1 VRGLV
6 FALFLGGWQLLA
18 TGISN
23 LVFATPSETATR
35 FFQLLADGELSAAT
49 INTLQAIAVGFA
61 LSVIVAVPLGLLM
74 GTSRIAE
81 YSLDP
86 FVSLIYA
93 TPLIVVIPVM
103 GLAFGSN
110 MTSTYLIVFLAT
122 VFPILINVMAGVK
135 NVSREMIET
144 SHSFGLEGLGLWRH
158 VVLPSALPY
167 TIAGLRIGVSHA
179 VVGAILAEIFLYGA
193 GLGGLI
199 YDYTSL
205 FDTGAMIAA
214 VVVIMVI
221 GIALTEAVKLFEKR
235 ISSWSFSARAT
246 Y

>member
-1 VRGLV
+1 MRILV
-6 FALFLGGWQLLA
+6 FAVFLGGWQLLA

-23 LVFATPSETATR
+23 LVFATPSETARR
-35 FFQLLADGELSAAT
+35 FLQLSADGEMATAT
-49 INTLQAIAVGFA
+49 INTLQAVAVGFA
-61 LSVIVAVPLGLLM
+61 LSIVVAVPVGILM
-74 GTSRIAE
+74 GMSRLVE

-86 FVSLIYA
+86 WVTLIYA
-93 TPLIVVIPVM
+93 TPLIVLIPVIA
-103 GLAFGSN
+103 LLFGSN
-110 MTSTYLIVFLAT
+110 MISTYLVVFLAA

-135 NVSREMIET
+135 NVSLEMIET
-144 SHSFGLEGLGLWRH
+144 SHSFGLEGLGLWRT
-158 VVLPSALPY
+158 VILPSALPY

-179 VVGAILAEIFLYGA
+179 VVGAILAEIFLYSV

-221 GIALTEAVKLFEKR
+221 GIALTEAVKLFEKLV
-235 ISSWSFSARAT
+235 SSWSFSARAT